1 MRILIFGGNGM
12 LGHKL
17 VQILGA
23 KFEAWTTVRSS
34 FSELE
39 RFGIFNSKRT
49 IEHIDVTEIDLVRHA
64 IEKAKPDV
72 VINATGVIKQLPESK
87 DVVQTLKINSV
98 FPQRLAQLSRQFEFR
113 LITISTDC
121 VFSGEKGNYSETD
134 IPDTD
139 EVYGIS
145 KLLGEIKTDNC
156 LSIRTSIIGRELA
169 TAHSL
174 VEWFLSNRGRTVKGY
189 VNAIYSGFPTVIM
202 AEVLSRVITD
212 HSELLGVYHVSSDPI
227 NKFNLLSLL
236 NKYFQANVNIEPF
249 EDCVIDR
256 SLDSSV
262 FRDTIDFSP
271 PRWDQMIEQ
280 MATDPTPYER
290 WRK

>member
-1 MRILIFGGNGM
+1 MSILIFGGNGM

-17 VQILGA
+17 VQVLGA
-23 KFEAWTTVRSS
+23 KFEVWTTVRNTI
-34 FSELE
+34 SELE
-39 RFGIFNSKRT
+39 RFGIFNSERT
-49 IEHIDVTEIDLVRHA
+49 IEHIDVTDIDLVRPA

-98 FPQRLAQLSRQFEFR
+98 FPQRLAQFSRQFEFR
-113 LITISTDC
+113 LITVSTDC

-145 KLLGEIKTDNC
+145 KLLGEVNTDNC
-156 LSIRTSIIGRELA
+156 LSIRTSIIGKELA

-174 VEWFLSNRGRTVKGY
+174 VEWFLSNRGKTVKGY
-189 VNAIYSGFPTVIM
+189 THAIYSGFPTIVL
-202 AEVLSRVITD
+202 AEILSGIIAD
-212 HSELLGVYHVSSDPI
+212 HPELQGVYHISSDPI
-227 NKFNLLSLL
+227 NKFDLLNLL
-236 NKYFQANVNIEPF
+236 NKFYQANVNIEPF
-249 EDCVIDR
+249 EDYVIDR
-256 SLDSSV
+256 SLDSSA
-262 FRDTIDFSP
+262 FRTVTGFSP
-271 PRWDQMIEQ
+271 LGWEQMIEQ
-280 MATDPTPYER
+280 MASDPTPYET